1 MCIRDRA
8 RYADQMEDYIS
19 KAPKWKG
26 KPQGL
31 MAGNKDIDVNG
42 TIFRGMGFD
51 DKKIIESIVE
61 SYKRGDAGLTME
73 SWSANYHI
81 ASGFTGGSGKNHSVI
96 IKQVNKY
103 GTSIE
108 PWNGLAEREIL
119 QPRGVRYKVLS
130 AETKQWAEGG
140 IEKSFTE
147 ITLEAY

>member
-1 MCIRDRA
+1 
-8 RYADQMEDYIS
+8 MEDYIS

-31 MAGNKDIDVNG
+31 MAGNKDVNVKG
-42 TIFRGMGFD
+42 TIFRGMGFE
-51 DKKIIESIVE
+51 DKRVIESIVE

-108 PWNGLAEREIL
+108 PWNGLNEREIL
-119 QPRGVRYKVLS
+119 QPRGVRYEVLS
-130 AETKQWAEGG
+130 AETKEWAEGG
-140 IEKSFTE
+140 VEKSFTE
-147 ITLEAY
+147 IVLKPL